1 MKVQL
6 CDIESNNNF
15 LNLKFPAVFRT
26 GLDRFYIAAGGG
38 SSNRDK
44 AHIMNVIDDKGF
56 NCTLVGKAFKQR

>member
-1 MKVQL
+1 MT
-6 CDIESNNNF
+6 F
-15 LNLKFPAVFRT
+15 TFPAVYRT

-56 NCTLVGKAFKQR
+56 DCTLVG